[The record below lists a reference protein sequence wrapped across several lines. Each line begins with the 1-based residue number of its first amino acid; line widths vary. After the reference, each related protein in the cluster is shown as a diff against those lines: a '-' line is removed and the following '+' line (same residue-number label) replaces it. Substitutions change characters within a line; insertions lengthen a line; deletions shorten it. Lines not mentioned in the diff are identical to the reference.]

1 MTQTINRIY
10 ASADQATAAVTELR
24 RNGYQADE
32 IHVVGP
38 TDFDAGKNSS
48 DDIVVAITKGY
59 VLRSDAVILAE
70 GIQKGG
76 TLVTVHAVF
85 GAAARALDILDKHGP
100 IASGLPSKRH
110 PTVTWDEA
118 APVSSALMLPTT
130 CDDPTP
136 FATYSGLPT
145 LADSDTYASAAAG
158 VPLLTNPRASL
169 SEKLGLPLLSDNPAP
184 LSSLLKLPLLIDHR

>member
-24 RNGYQADE
+24 TNGYQADE

-48 DDIVVAITKGY
+48 DDIVVAIAKGH

-118 APVSSALMLPTT
+118 APVSSALMLPTR
-130 CDDPTP
+130 CDDPTV
-136 FATYSGLPT
+136 FATYSGMPT
-145 LADSDTYASAAAG
+145 LMDGNASVSAAVG
-158 VPLLTNPRASL
+158 LPLLADQKSTL
-169 SEKLGLPLLSDNPAP
+169 SEKFGLPLLSDNPAP
-184 LSSLLKLPLLIDHR
+184 LSSLFNIPLLIHR

>member
-1 MTQTINRIY
+1 MRT
-10 ASADQATAAVTELR
+10 
-24 RNGYQADE
+24 NGYQADE

-48 DDIVVAITKGY
+48 DDIVVAIAKGH

-118 APVSSALMLPTT
+118 APVSSALMLPTR
-130 CDDPTP
+130 CDDPTV
-136 FATYSGLPT
+136 FATYSGMPT
-145 LADSDTYASAAAG
+145 LMDGNASVSAAVG
-158 VPLLTNPRASL
+158 LPLLADQKSTL
-169 SEKLGLPLLSDNPAP
+169 SEKFGLPLLSDNPAP
-184 LSSLLKLPLLIDHR
+184 LSSLFNIPLLIHR